1 VEMTTKNIGGVEKR
15 KKTVDDIFCD
25 IKEVRGNERERKLS
39 CVLAGESNGFRAAKN
54 GFVNR
59 LRVNDVPRCRKIS
72 SHDTEYFP
80 GCQMLLLCKLRSLL
94 AHLRF

>member
-1 VEMTTKNIGGVEKR
+1 MGGNDNKKIGGVETR
-15 KKTVDDIFCD
+15 KKSVDDLFCD
-25 IKEVRGNERERKLS
+25 MKEVRGSERERKLS

-72 SHDTEYFP
+72 SHDTEVFS
-80 GCQMLLLCKLRSLL
+80 GLSDVAFM
-94 AHLRF
+94 